1 MVVVSFDLQKCLPT
15 PHLTS
20 RISFYKR
27 KLWTLNLTLYE
38 TRENKNSAICYLWN
52 ETIAKRGGQK
62 IASCSFSYLK
72 NALPRDVNEI
82 IFFSDCCPGQTRNIY
97 LPLMFMTILEE
108 FKNSGR
114 EVTINHKFFVPGHT
128 HMEADTIHVLI
139 EKTKKTTTARVDI
152 PRDWTN
158 LIRMIPRKPS
168 IIVNDMGLKFFF
180 DFKSLLK
187 TCFQHRK
194 INTKGDSV
202 LWNKIRLIQYR
213 HDKPGTMFYKL
224 SFDGD
229 QEFSSL
235 DLSRK
240 KTRNLQNSQLTPL
253 SKKLLGIPENKLKH
267 LQELQPYIDENSR
280 VYYSQFIN
288 TLTVSSTAIDTIME
302 EEDDIYDD
310 IDNHN

>member
-1 MVVVSFDLQKCLPT
+1 
-15 PHLTS
+15 
-20 RISFYKR
+20 
-27 KLWTLNLTLYE
+27 
-38 TRENKNSAICYLWN
+38 
-52 ETIAKRGGQK
+52 
-62 IASCSFSYLK
+62 
-72 NALPRDVNEI
+72 
-82 IFFSDCCPGQTRNIY
+82 
-97 LPLMFMTILEE
+97 
-108 FKNSGR
+108 
-114 EVTINHKFFVPGHT
+114 
-128 HMEADTIHVLI
+128 MEADTIHALM

-158 LIRMIPRKPS
+158 LIRMIPRKPP
-168 IIVNDMGLKFFF
+168 IIVNDMGLNDFF

-187 TCFQHRK
+187 TRFQHRK

-202 LWNKIRLIQYR
+202 LWNKIRWIQYR
-213 HDKPGTMFYKL
+213 HDKPGTMFYKF

-288 TLTVSSTAIDTIME
+288 TLTVSSTAIDTLME

>member
-1 MVVVSFDLQKCLPT
+1 
-15 PHLTS
+15 
-20 RISFYKR
+20 
-27 KLWTLNLTLYE
+27 
-38 TRENKNSAICYLWN
+38 
-52 ETIAKRGGQK
+52 
-62 IASCSFSYLK
+62 
-72 NALPRDVNEI
+72 
-82 IFFSDCCPGQTRNIY
+82 
-97 LPLMFMTILEE
+97 MTILEE